1 MVSENEKKE
10 KTDRKDPENLRKR
23 IQVETK
29 IIDNKTSAAMWR
41 YQPRTQK
48 FKARIDVQLLPCD
61 DERDDIDFNSP
72 ELGKLC
78 EKFLKL

>member
-10 KTDRKDPENLRKR
+10 KTDRKDTETLRKR
-23 IQVETK
+23 IQVDTK
-29 IIDNKTSAAMWR
+29 IVSIKTSSAMWIH
-41 YQPRTQK
+41 QPRTQK
-48 FKARIDVQLLPCD
+48 FIARIDVQLLPRD

>member
-10 KTDRKDPENLRKR
+10 MTDRKYTENLRKR

-41 YQPRTQK
+41 HQPRTQK